1 MARQSA
7 RSEEKRAE
15 ILRRAAD
22 LFRRKGFFGSG
33 MREIAEA
40 AGMAPGALYYYFESK
55 EDLLYACQRL
65 TLRRLL
71 ATAHDVIASSQAA
84 EDKVRAMVRS
94 HLQETLGS
102 LGGSFAHIEFH
113 GLDPERL
120 EEVVAERDRYE
131 ACWREVLTELD
142 ANDPKLAALT
152 CLGALNWAAVWW
164 RPDGEHTVDDV
175 ADSMAGTL
183 LSGVER

>member
-1 MARQSA
+1 MQH
-7 RSEEKRAE
+7 
-15 ILRRAAD
+15 
-22 LFRRKGFFGSG
+22 
-33 MREIAEA
+33 
-40 AGMAPGALYYYFESK
+40 PG
-55 EDLLYACQRL
+55 Q
-65 TLRRLL
+65 TL
-71 ATAHDVIASSQAA
+71 